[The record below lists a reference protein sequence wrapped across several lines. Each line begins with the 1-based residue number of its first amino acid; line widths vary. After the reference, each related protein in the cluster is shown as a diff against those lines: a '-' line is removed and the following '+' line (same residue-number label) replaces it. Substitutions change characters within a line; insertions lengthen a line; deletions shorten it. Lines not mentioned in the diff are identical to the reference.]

1 MSMKLYLFSGFSSI
15 LSESSV
21 SLEIVVLFILAAL
34 RMIFSA
40 SSLRPLDMS
49 QRTDSDMNLK
59 QQNRI
64 VETSLTTG
72 SSSSQDDME
81 FQIKIVSN

>member
-72 SSSSQDDME
+72 SLSSQDDME